1 MCNFH
6 LPMGTRSLHTKPCRR
21 SAEQANQH
29 RLVYKHTSPTEL
41 LAPPPRPL
49 TYRCTTCMVW
59 GTVLWDCTPML
70 TDYWPDA
77 WFEERPAIDKPTTKA
92 SRQAAGES
100 RLTHIAAKTHGAT
113 AHKQQPVSRDSPAAI
128 ASGRRGR
135 CSAAGTA
142 APWQF
147 RRTCPRSSA
156 SPGIGWA
163 SDRQSSRLARASGSR
178 SISKFRA
185 TQAPTESA

>member
-6 LPMGTRSLHTKPCRR
+6 LPMGTRSLHTQPCRR
-21 SAEQANQH
+21 SAEQAHQH
-29 RLVYKHTSPTEL
+29 RLVYKYTSPTWL
-41 LAPPPRPL
+41 LAPRPP
-49 TYRCTTCMVW
+49 TYRGTTCVVW

-100 RLTHIAAKTHGAT
+100 LLTHIAAKTHGAT
-113 AHKQQPVSRDSPAAI
+113 AHKQQPVSRDSPADS
-128 ASGRRGR
+128 ASGE
-135 CSAAGTA
+135 GTA
-142 APWQF
+142 ASRPP
-147 RRTCPRSSA
+147 RRSCPRPSA
-156 SPGIGWA
+156 SPGIGWV

-178 SISKFRA
+178 KKTSLVPPRHPRNRLSH
-185 TQAPTESA
+185 